1 MPAVSVIIPTYNCAE
16 YIGEAL
22 ESVFAQTF
30 TDYELIVINDGSPD
44 VDELERVL
52 LPFQDRIVYI
62 RLQQNRGLAAARNA
76 GVRAAR
82 APLVALLD
90 ADDAWES
97 SYLAVQVETLERDPT
112 IDVIYPNAVI
122 VGDGPDAGL
131 EYMELSPS
139 EGAVTFEGLV
149 SLRCTVMVSAVIR
162 RETLIR
168 AGMFDESLRACEDF
182 DLWLRIANQGG
193 RIAYHRRVLVRYRR
207 RPGSLSSDPA
217 RTHAAILHVL
227 DKVDRTMALTPSES
241 SSVARTRARIIASTR
256 LHEAKRALRAG
267 DAQTAIKALR
277 EANAVLRSGKIA
289 LALVL
294 LHAAPP
300 LLVYASRLREQLAM
314 KR

>member
-217 RTHAAILHVL
+217 RTHAGILHVL